1 MKRFVPRLR
10 FPLRR
15 TLLSWAWWSAQ
26 WGFWL
31 LAWAG
36 ATLVLVRV
44 LKDWSLVAQLT
55 GDAHRLSQI
64 GLRLALAIPL
74 TGLGLLLLHPFRA
87 TRWMRGRLMLALGR
101 LARRS
106 PVELSPAAQS
116 ALRPLA
122 SVARQLE
129 PLPTPRPLSRRR
141 FLGEA
146 ALFGGLLGYSTMVEP
161 YWLEIT
167 QVSLPVANLPER
179 FAGMRIAQLSDM
191 HTNTYTTAEDLA
203 RAVDVI
209 NSQRPDVV
217 FLTGDFVD
225 ADAKYADDSTVPFA
239 RLQAPEGVFSVLG
252 NHDYYTGDI
261 TRVRWAINR
270 QDLGLLVN
278 QHTVL
283 RRGADTLTVIGL
295 DDPKHDGRTRGLST
309 ASIDPARAMRG
320 VAAGSPRLML
330 LHNPILVPWLVREY
344 PLDAILCGH
353 THGGQF
359 RVPILTDEFVQAT
372 EYFVRGRYDLGR
384 TQLYVNRGFGFTG
397 PPLRFRVRPEL
408 TMITLVPA

>member
-1 MKRFVPRLR
+1 MRFVPRLTS
-10 FPLRR
+10 PLRR
-15 TLLSWAWWSAQ
+15 TLLSWAWWLAQ

-36 ATLVLVRV
+36 LTLVLVRI
-44 LKDWSLVAQLT
+44 LKDWPLLAQLT
-55 GDAHRLSQI
+55 GDAHRISQI
-64 GLRLALAIPL
+64 GLRLALSVPL
-74 TGLGLLLLHPFRA
+74 AGFGLLLLHPFRA
-87 TRWMRGRLMLALGR
+87 TAWMRDRLMRA
-101 LARRS
+101 ARRA
-106 PVELSPAAQS
+106 ERAAPAAL
-116 ALRPLA
+116 APAARAVRRPIER
-122 SVARQLE
+122 VARQFD

-141 FLGEA
+141 FLSEA
-146 ALFGGLLGYSTMVEP
+146 VVFGGLLGYSTQVEP

-167 QVSLPVANLPER
+167 EVDLPVANLPER
-179 FAGMRIAQLSDM
+179 FIGMRIAQLSDM

-203 RAVDVI
+203 RAVDAI
-209 NSQRPDVV
+209 NAQRPDAV

-225 ADAKYADDSTVPFA
+225 SDSKYADDATVPFA
-239 RLQAPEGVFSVLG
+239 RLNAPEGVFSVLG

-283 RRGADTLTVIGL
+283 RRGADTLTIVGL
-295 DDPKHDGRTRGLST
+295 DDPKHDGRTRGLSM
-309 ASIDPARAMRG
+309 SSVDPARAMRG
-320 VAAGSPRLML
+320 IAAGSPRLLL
-330 LHNPILVPWLVREY
+330 LHNPILVPSLVREY
-344 PLDAILCGH
+344 PIDAIFCGH

-359 RVPILTDEFVQAT
+359 RVPIITDEFVEAT

-408 TMITLVPA
+408 TMLTLVRA